1 MKNDLEI
8 LSAKKDKT
16 ERTLAGIR
24 QLPSIPKVLFE
35 VTKLLNNP
43 SAAPNQLAALISKDQ
58 GLTARMLTIANS
70 PLYGIKRK
78 VSSIEFA
85 VLVLGLQETK
95 DIVTALSLVDSF
107 SIQNDTDFNSMEFW
121 IHSMV
126 VGTAAK
132 SISQTLG
139 YQIGG
144 DAFVAGILHDLGIMV
159 IYKFLHPQF
168 KEILNLSNSTGSP
181 IIVSEREVLG
191 MTHQEVGKYLAE
203 KWSLPLQLCESLN
216 FHHTPILAKESREM
230 TAIVHLCDYMT
241 QKFNIAGFYWDA
253 GIELD
258 ESIMEILK
266 FKSKAEL
273 NDFIYNFEEDF
284 RVTAESIKI

>member
-1 MKNDLEI
+1 MLPKAANVK
-8 LSAKKDKT
+8 SKKDKT

-35 VTKLLNNP
+35 VTRILNNP
-43 SAAPNQLAALISKDQ
+43 AASPNELAALISKDQ
-58 GLTARMLTIANS
+58 GLTTRLLAIANS

-85 VLVLGLQETK
+85 VLILGFQEIK

-107 SIQNDTDFNSMEFW
+107 SIQNDTNFNPMEFW

-132 SISQTLG
+132 SISQNLG
-139 YQIGG
+139 HQFGG

-168 KEILNLSNSTGSP
+168 KEIISISNSKDLP
-181 IIVSEREVLG
+181 IIVAETEVLG
-191 MTHQEVGKYLAE
+191 ITHQEVGKFLAE
-203 KWSLPLQLCESLN
+203 KWSLPLPLCESLN
-216 FHHTPILAKESREM
+216 FHHSPSLAHESREM

-241 QKFNIAGFYWDA
+241 QKFHIGGFYWDN

-258 ESIMEILK
+258 KSIMDILK
-266 FKSKAEL
+266 FKSEDEL
-273 NDFIYNFEEDF
+273 NSFIDNFEEDF
-284 RVTAESIKI
+284 KVTAESVKI